1 MSNYAPVAI
10 ALNGTT
16 SAAINLGATAL
27 RALGIPSAMTNT
39 SIKIQGCETEGGT
52 YRDLYYNGVLVSV
65 PATVSTWQ
73 GLPPAAVYGYP
84 YIKLVCT
91 GVGNEAAAR
100 ELTLLTEGIL

>member
-10 ALNGTT
+10 ANGGTT
-16 SAAINLGATAL
+16 SGAINIGASAL
-27 RALGIPSAMTNT
+27 RAIGIPAAMTNT